1 MESLEKSA
9 KTVDEAVTDALVELG
24 LTSDQVDVEILDQGS
39 KGLLGLFGSKLARVR
54 VTKKVNLKDIA
65 ENFLSDL
72 LKAMDI
78 SSKITL
84 TEEDKNTLSIN
95 LEGEEM
101 GVLIGKRGQ
110 TLDAVQY
117 LTSLVVNKYS
127 DHYVR
132 IKMDTEDYR
141 NRRRKTLESL
151 ANNLAM
157 KVKKTGK
164 KFTLEPMSSNERR
177 IVHSTLQKY
186 KFIETY
192 SEGEEPFR
200 RVIIVPKKREN
211 E

>member
-24 LTSDQVDVEILDQGS
+24 LTSDQVDVEILDEGS

-65 ENFLSDL
+65 ENFLSNL

-78 SSKITL
+78 SSEITL

>member
-200 RVIIVPKKREN
+200 RVIIVPKKRES

>member
-1 MESLEKSA
+1 MESVEQSA

-24 LTSDQVDVEILDQGS
+24 LTSDQVEIEILDEGS
-39 KGLLGLFGSKLARVR
+39 KGLLGLFGSKMARVR
-54 VTKKVNLKDIA
+54 VTKKVDLKNIA
-65 ENFLSDL
+65 ENFLKEL
-72 LKAMDI
+72 LQAMDI
-78 SSKITL
+78 SSQITM
-84 TEEDKNTLSIN
+84 TEEDKSTLAIN

-110 TLDAVQY
+110 TLDAIQY

-127 DHYVR
+127 DHYIR

-141 NRRRKTLESL
+141 NRRRKTLEAL

-200 RVIIVPKKREN
+200 RVIIVPKKRET